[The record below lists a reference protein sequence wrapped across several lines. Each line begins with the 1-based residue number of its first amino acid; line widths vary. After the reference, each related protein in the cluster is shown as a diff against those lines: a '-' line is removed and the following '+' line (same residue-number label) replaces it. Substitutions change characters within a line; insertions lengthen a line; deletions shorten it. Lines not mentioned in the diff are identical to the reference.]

1 VAAIGLVVAMLSLAA
16 ALAAW
21 KVASRSLAIV
31 EEEHGVFKAQLAAR
45 ADFDLT
51 VEPINGSIIATGQT
65 YVEVVWRLGIKNTG
79 DRVGHD
85 VGINFLVPEEGVED
99 LLWTDEAG
107 THMPQTASERLKT
120 SEELPASDGTSWRA
134 QYMATSVDR
143 FTKSTHHVIHA
154 RAIIDCPAELGQ
166 TRFVPVKL
174 KVWCDD
180 LPDDVE
186 ARWKTQELKLSKA
199 ALS

>member
-1 VAAIGLVVAMLSLAA
+1 MKRGVVRVAPCGEAIQSTGPHRGTLNTCS
-16 ALAAW
+16 
-21 KVASRSLAIV
+21 ASRQSRYCGKRARKTDRHRSGLPGRGGPAGGRSLS
-31 EEEHGVFKAQLAAR
+31 EG
-45 ADFDLT
+45 
-51 VEPINGSIIATGQT
+51 PILQ
-65 YVEVVWRLGIKNTG
+65 KG
-79 DRVGHD
+79 D
-85 VGINFLVPEEGVED
+85 NFLVPEEGVED

-107 THMPQTASERLKT
+107 THLPQTASERLKT

-166 TRFVPVKL
+166 TRIVPVKF

-186 ARWKTQELKLSKA
+186 ARWETQELMLSKV
-199 ALS
+199 ALP